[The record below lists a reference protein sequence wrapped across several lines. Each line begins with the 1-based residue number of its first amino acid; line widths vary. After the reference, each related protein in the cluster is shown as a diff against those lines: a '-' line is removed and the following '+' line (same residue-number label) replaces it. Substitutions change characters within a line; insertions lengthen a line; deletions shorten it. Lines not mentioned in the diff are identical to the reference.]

1 MKTENFHDEDF
12 KRFNLFDKVLNFLLV
27 NNMGYLANILFIG
40 ISIYIL
46 ICSIKGNSTLGF
58 RFASPLFYP
67 MRENETLFNS
77 FIFNVLILN
86 TNSLGVFYFLVY
98 FLSGYTEGS
107 YIHRL
112 VL

>member
-1 MKTENFHDEDF
+1 M
-12 KRFNLFDKVLNFLLV
+12 NLFDNVLNFFLH
-27 NNMGYLANILFIG
+27 NEMGYLANILFLA
-40 ISIYIL
+40 ISLYIL
-46 ICSIKGNSTLGF
+46 ICSVKGNSTLGF

-86 TNSLGVFYFLVY
+86 SNSLGIFYFLVY

-107 YIHRL
+107 YIYRL